1 MITIIVGDTTKEIM
15 ESYKGSS
22 VRNQRP
28 YTFMHTTA
36 HPRDLNKIAAN
47 IVEQNANVCVLTH
60 TLFLIRALMIQA
72 HQANVPVQYLFKGEL
87 SDDFPAGC
95 DLVDYEL
102 KQSDAYIDMENG
114 L

>member
-22 VRNQRP
+22 VRDQRP

-47 IVEQNANVCVLTH
+47 IVEQNADVCVLTH
-60 TLFLIRALMIQA
+60 TLFLIRALVIRA
-72 HQANVPVQYLFKGEL
+72 HRDDVPVQYLFKGEFYE
-87 SDDFPAGC
+87 DFPVGC
-95 DLVDYEL
+95 NLVDYEL